1 VVESAAKPAPKLLD
15 AVRQTLRMRH
25 RSPRTEEAYLHWIRR
40 YIRFHDHRHPRDLG
54 RDDVTRFISSLAVER
69 NVSPSTQTQALSAL
83 VFLYKHVLQLPFD
96 WLDHIARARKPKR
109 VPVVLTRREV
119 AAVLDQLTG
128 TYWLIASL
136 LYGSGLRLLEACQ
149 LRIKDIDLERHEL
162 VVRDGKG
169 RKDRRTVIAEH
180 VIEPLRAQLRAV
192 RDLHEQDLL
201 ADAGH
206 VALPNALARKYPN
219 AERDWLWQW
228 AFPATRI
235 YIDLD
240 TGRKRRHH
248 IHESAVQKAV
258 KAAAQAAGITKRATC
273 HSFRH
278 SFATHLLERGYD
290 IRTIQELLGH
300 HDVKTTEIYTHVL
313 NRARFGVQ
321 SPLDDTMDLPPVS
334 LPPPPARPIRPPSAG
349 GLSRP
354 TGTRDDAQHTEM
366 RGPNQP
372 PSSRAPGL
380 DRLPKST

>member
-1 VVESAAKPAPKLLD
+1 VVESTPKRAPKLLD
-15 AVRQTLRMRH
+15 QVRQMLRMRH

-40 YIRFHDHRHPRDLG
+40 YIRFHGHRHPRDLG
-54 RDDVTRFISSLAVER
+54 RDDITSFISSLAVER

-162 VVRDGKG
+162 VIRDGKG

-180 VIEPLRAQLRAV
+180 VIAPLRAQLRAV
-192 RDLHEQDLL
+192 HDLHEQDLL

-206 VALPNALARKYPN
+206 VALPSALARKYPN

-235 YIDLD
+235 YID
-240 TGRKRRHH
+240 TSSGRKRRHH

-258 KAAAQAAGITKRATC
+258 KAAARAAGITKRATC

-313 NRARFGVQ
+313 NRGRFGVQ

-334 LPPPPARPIRPPSAG
+334 LPPPPARPIRLPSAG

-354 TGTRDDAQHTEM
+354 LRTADDAQRPEM
-366 RGPNQP
+366 PGPDEP
-372 PSSRAPGL
+372 PCPHARGL